1 MLSIRDLT
9 KSFASPTGE
18 MVAVDRVSFDV
29 QPGEFFTLLGPSGCG
44 KTTTLRMISGLEPV
58 SGGSIVFEGH
68 DYTRVPPQQ
77 RNIGMVFQSYALFPH
92 LSVFETVAYG
102 LRIRQV
108 AEAEIAQRT
117 GEILCA
123 LQLDAFRDRH
133 PATLSGGQQQRVSI
147 ASALVY
153 RPSMLLLDEPLANLD
168 AKLRVQMREEIRR
181 IQRQFGILTL
191 NVTHDQE
198 EAMAISDRL
207 ALFNAGRLVQIGRPR
222 DLYRQPASLFA
233 ADFIGKAG
241 FFRARVEGSNTSG
254 TRVTVG
260 DGTTLTVSRRVT
272 LGTDEVARVPA
283 DTHGLLMARPESI
296 DIRRPGAG
304 LRARVTLVQQLGGF
318 ARYVVSL
325 DAAVGPLTV
334 DAWRATDEFAEGD
347 EVALALN
354 PAECVLFLRPGT
366 PA

>member
-9 KSFASPTGE
+9 KTFASPAGE
-18 MVAVDRVSFDV
+18 TLAVDRVGFDV

-44 KTTTLRMISGLEPV
+44 KTTTLRMVAGLEPV
-58 SGGSIVFEGH
+58 SSGSIVFEGH
-68 DYTRVPPQQ
+68 DYTQVPPQR

-92 LSVFETVAYG
+92 LTVFENVAYG

-108 AEAEIAQRT
+108 AEAETIRRVA
-117 GEILCA
+117 EILTA
-123 LQLDAFRDRH
+123 LQLDPYRDRH

-147 ASALVY
+147 ARALVY

-181 IQRQFGILTL
+181 IQRRFGILSL
-191 NVTHDQE
+191 YVTHDQE

-222 DLYRQPASLFA
+222 DLYRHPASLFA

-241 FFRARVEGSNTSG
+241 FFSARVEGRHASG
-254 TRVTVG
+254 TRVALSGGASLV
-260 DGTTLTVSRRVT
+260 VPKVVT
-272 LGTDEVARVPA
+272 LGSEESARVQDGA
-283 DTHGLLMARPESI
+283 DGLLMARPESI
-296 DIRRPGAG
+296 DIRRPGDG

-318 ARYVVSL
+318 ARYAVSL
-325 DAAVGPLTV
+325 GAAAGPVTV
-334 DAWRATDEFAEGD
+334 DAWRSAEEFAEGD
-347 EVALALN
+347 EVSLTLN
-354 PAECVLFLRPGT
+354 PAECVLFLKPGA